1 MTSGETKPTVADI
14 YRRLAQSICE
24 LSEEREA
31 LQQRNIV
38 LVRERDA
45 QYIETGRLEDIID
58 KLNIEI
64 ERLKEFEFM
73 YKGLEK

>member
-1 MTSGETKPTVADI
+1 MTTGETKPTVADI

-24 LSEEREA
+24 LSEDREA
-31 LQQRNIV
+31 LMQRNIL

-58 KLNIEI
+58 KLN
-64 ERLKEFEFM
+64 KEL
-73 YKGLEK
+73 GR